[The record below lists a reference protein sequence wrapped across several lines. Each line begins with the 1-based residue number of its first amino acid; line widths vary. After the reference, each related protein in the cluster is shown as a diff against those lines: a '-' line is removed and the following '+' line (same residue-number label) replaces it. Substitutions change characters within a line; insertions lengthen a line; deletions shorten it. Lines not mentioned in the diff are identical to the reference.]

1 MSAFAERALIGVVAP
16 DPYLRGTSSSQSPL
30 YSGRLSVGIRNVAT
44 LLLLSPPNPLR
55 WALAGPPIKPVVL
68 LTSGALAPT
77 KRKFKVCALYGHRL
91 LWQNRGSWAVAGGIC
106 PTTAAP
112 QGGTPEA
119 KRSVAESSFAYFSY
133 KKSRR
138 SRPRIGT
145 RAPKKTL
152 RGATQFQNRATPF
165 PFAPVL
171 RQGRPRPS
179 PSPLVA
185 PSSSGPFP

>member
-1 MSAFAERALIGVVAP
+1 MSACAERALIGVVAP
-16 DPYLRGTSSSQSPL
+16 DPHLRGTLSWKMGTCVRRSENMTM
-30 YSGRLSVGIRNVAT
+30 RLFCI
-44 LLLLSPPNPLR
+44 
-55 WALAGPPIKPVVL
+55 
-68 LTSGALAPT
+68 GALTPT
-77 KRKFKVCALYGHRL
+77 KRKFKVSALYGHRL
-91 LWQNRGSWAVAGGIC
+91 HWHSQGSWAVAGGIC

-119 KRSVAESSFAYFSY
+119 KRSFAESSFAYFSY

-185 PSSSGPFP
+185 PSSSGPSP